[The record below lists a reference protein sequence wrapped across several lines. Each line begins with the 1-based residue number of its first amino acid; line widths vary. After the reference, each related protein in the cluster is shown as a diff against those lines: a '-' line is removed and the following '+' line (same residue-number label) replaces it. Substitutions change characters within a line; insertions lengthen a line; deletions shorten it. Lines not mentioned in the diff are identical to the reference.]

1 MAENI
6 ITTSV
11 TITED
16 NQWFAGHFP
25 ENPILPGIAQ
35 LHHVIELVSQRCD
48 ADLQLNGLSRIKF
61 RKIIKPGDLL
71 NIEINATDK
80 KNQYMFQITSDSE
93 DVCSGRMSFIHKK

>member
-1 MAENI
+1 MTEN
-6 ITTSV
+6 TVHTSV

-35 LHHVIELVSQRCD
+35 LQYIIELISEQCD
-48 ADLQLNGLSRIKF
+48 ADLQLTGFSRVKF

-71 NIEINATDK
+71 NIEVTATDK
-80 KNQYMFQITSDSE
+80 KNQYMFQIMSDNK
-93 DVCSGRMSFIHKK
+93 DVCSGKMSFIHKK